1 MDKEISV
8 TTSVFYGF
16 GFISKIFLK
25 LKLTK
30 KNFLVKLKF
39 YYLFIFSSSSSR
51 RDSSS
56 TAAATGGSGSSL
68 SRSNSKQEVRSRKS
82 SISSAPSPKDV
93 DKKTD
98 KNTRMVRDMTT
109 KGFKD
114 ALKLKLAKQ
123 DENDVKMEDDKL
135 EDLVKVMEKELYLL
149 YNRDA
154 GTKYKAKYR

>member
-1 MDKEISV
+1 M
-8 TTSVFYGF
+8 
-16 GFISKIFLK
+16 
-25 LKLTK
+25 
-30 KNFLVKLKF
+30 
-39 YYLFIFSSSSSR
+39 
-51 RDSSS
+51 
-56 TAAATGGSGSSL
+56 
-68 SRSNSKQEVRSRKS
+68 
-82 SISSAPSPKDV
+82 

-109 KGFKD
+109 KGFKE